1 MKNVSTELIPEAFKL
16 KNIRL
21 FEKLSEEELEV
32 LEYESTRK
40 SYKKG
45 TVIYREGSRHSDFYC
60 ILRGVVKVYKIGT
73 NGKPQIIRF
82 AQRGDVIAYRS
93 LISREL
99 ACTSA
104 KVMED
109 TIVCQI
115 PYESIAPLLYSNG
128 QFSQLI
134 MQLLCKELRESNNL
148 LTDIAQKSVRG
159 RTAETLL
166 ALKEEFGVDELNTLK
181 ISITREDLANRAGT
195 VTESLIRVMSEFRN
209 ERLLD
214 LPGRKIVFLNT
225 PKLQSVA
232 NY

>member
-1 MKNVSTELIPEAFKL
+1 MEMRTTELVPEEFDL
-16 KNIRL
+16 KKFQF
-21 FEKLSEEELEV
+21 FETLSDTELET

-45 TVIYREGSRHSDFYC
+45 TVIYREGSRHSNFYC
-60 ILRGVVKVYKIGT
+60 ILKGIVKVYKIGT

-82 AQRGDVIAYRS
+82 AQQGDIIAYRS
-93 LISREL
+93 LISKES

-104 KVMED
+104 KVMQD

-115 PYESIAPLLYSNG
+115 PYESLTPLIATNV
-128 QFSQLI
+128 QFSQNI
-134 MQLLCKELRESNNL
+134 MLLLCKELRESNNL

-159 RTAETLL
+159 RTADTLL
-166 ALKEEFGVDELNTLK
+166 TLKKEFGVDETNTLK
-181 ISITREDLANRAGT
+181 ITITREDLANRAGT

-225 PKLQSVA
+225 SKLQSVA

>member
-1 MKNVSTELIPEAFKL
+1 MQ
-16 KNIRL
+16 
-21 FEKLSEEELEV
+21 V
-32 LEYESTRK
+32 L
-40 SYKKG
+40 G
-45 TVIYREGSRHSDFYC
+45 
-60 ILRGVVKVYKIGT
+60 
-73 NGKPQIIRF
+73 
-82 AQRGDVIAYRS
+82 
-93 LISREL
+93 
-99 ACTSA
+99 
-104 KVMED
+104 
-109 TIVCQI
+109 
-115 PYESIAPLLYSNG
+115 
-128 QFSQLI
+128 
-134 MQLLCKELRESNNL
+134 KELRESNNL

-181 ISITREDLANRAGT
+181 ITITRADLANRAGT